1 MDEPFHPIYGVWSEI
16 NETDWDLV
24 IDEFEQLRQELVPMK
39 LPSKVQ
45 RLGAIDK
52 CVKSLE
58 KMIALLH
65 YEKRQTV
72 HDVVFFG
79 ERGSSSQLAREMG
92 VSRQRISDQAQKAA
106 HERLAGHHPLK
117 KVADEVQ

>member
-1 MDEPFHPIYGVWSEI
+1 MAEPFHPVNGVWKEI
-16 NETDWDLV
+16 NETDWDSV
-24 IDEFEQLRQELVPMK
+24 IAEFEQLRQELVPMK

-58 KMIALLH
+58 KMLTLLH

-117 KVADEVQ
+117 KVAGEVQ

>member
-1 MDEPFHPIYGVWSEI
+1 
-16 NETDWDLV
+16 
-24 IDEFEQLRQELVPMK
+24 MK

-45 RLGAIDK
+45 RLGSIDK

-58 KMIALLH
+58 KMLALLH

-79 ERGSSSQLAREMG
+79 GRGSSSPARPRDGRVTTARVGSGPE
-92 VSRQRISDQAQKAA
+92 SRT
-106 HERLAGHHPLK
+106 
-117 KVADEVQ
+117 

>member
-1 MDEPFHPIYGVWSEI
+1 MAEPFDPVFGVWKEI
-16 NETDWDLV
+16 NNTDWDLV
-24 IDEFEQLRQELVPMK
+24 IAEFELVREELIPMR
-39 LPSKVQ
+39 LSAKVQ
-45 RLGAIDK
+45 RLQALDN

-58 KMIALLH
+58 QMLALLH

-79 ERGSSSQLAREMG
+79 ERGTSSQLAREIG

-117 KVADEVQ
+117 KVATQVP

>member
-1 MDEPFHPIYGVWSEI
+1 MAEPFHPVNGVWKEI
-16 NETDWDLV
+16 NETDWDSV
-24 IDEFEQLRQELVPMK
+24 VAEFEQLRQELVPMK

-52 CVKSLE
+52 SVKSLE
-58 KMIALLH
+58 KMLALLH

-79 ERGSSSQLAREMG
+79 ERGSSSQLAREIG
-92 VSRQRISDQAQKAA
+92 VSRQRVSDQAQKAA

-117 KVADEVQ
+117 RVASEAQ

>member
-1 MDEPFHPIYGVWSEI
+1 MAEPFHPVNGVWKEI
-16 NETDWDLV
+16 NETDWDSV
-24 IDEFEQLRQELVPMK
+24 IAEFEQLRQELVPMK

-45 RLGAIDK
+45 RLGAIDQ

-58 KMIALLH
+58 KMLALLH

-79 ERGSSSQLAREMG
+79 ERGSSSQLAREIG
-92 VSRQRISDQAQKAA
+92 VSRQRVSDQAQKAA

-117 KVADEVQ
+117 RVAGEVQ

>member
-1 MDEPFHPIYGVWSEI
+1 MAEPFDPVNGVWKEI
-16 NETDWDLV
+16 NETDWDSV
-24 IDEFEQLRQELVPMK
+24 IAEFEQLRQELVPMK

-58 KMIALLH
+58 KMLALLH

-79 ERGSSSQLAREMG
+79 GRGSSSQLAREMG
-92 VSRQRISDQAQKAA
+92 VSRQRVSDQAQKAA

-117 KVADEVQ
+117 RVAGEAQ

>member
-1 MDEPFHPIYGVWSEI
+1 MAEPFDPVSGVWKEI
-16 NETDWDLV
+16 NETNWDSV
-24 IDEFEQLRQELVPMK
+24 IAEFEQLRQELVPMK

-52 CVKSLE
+52 SVKSLE
-58 KMIALLH
+58 KMLALLH

-79 ERGSSSQLAREMG
+79 GRGSSSQLAREMG
-92 VSRQRISDQAQKAA
+92 VSRQRVSDQAQKAA

-117 KVADEVQ
+117 RVASEAQ

>member
-1 MDEPFHPIYGVWSEI
+1 MAEPFDPVFGVWKEI
-16 NETDWDLV
+16 NNTDWDSV
-24 IDEFEQLRQELVPMK
+24 IAEFELVREELIPMR
-39 LPSKVQ
+39 LSAKVQ
-45 RLGAIDK
+45 RLQALDN

-58 KMIALLH
+58 QMLALLH

-72 HDVVFFG
+72 
-79 ERGSSSQLAREMG
+79 G

-117 KVADEVQ
+117 KVATQVQ

>member
-1 MDEPFHPIYGVWSEI
+1 MAEPFDPVSGVWREI
-16 NETDWDLV
+16 NETDWDSV
-24 IDEFEQLRQELVPMK
+24 IAEFEQLRQELVPMK

-52 CVKSLE
+52 SVKSLE
-58 KMIALLH
+58 KMLALLH

-79 ERGSSSQLAREMG
+79 ERGSSSQLAREIG

-117 KVADEVQ
+117 RVASEAQ